1 MLFTKGSQ
9 LVDTFSSSVIELIY
23 SLFLQVFSMASLA
36 KTKGSIPSTPEKKN
50 LRNTVYY
57 IPAYRFKLYINMK
70 VMKPIVSLCNF

>member
-36 KTKGSIPSTPEKKN
+36 KTKGSIPSPPQKK
-50 LRNTVYY
+50 LTKHC
-57 IPAYRFKLYINMK
+57 ILHSCLQIQT
-70 VMKPIVSLCNF
+70 IH

>member
-36 KTKGSIPSTPEKKN
+36 KTKGSIPSPPKKK
-50 LRNTVYY
+50 TYET
-57 IPAYRFKLYINMK
+57 LYTTFLPTDSNYT
-70 VMKPIVSLCNF
+70 LT